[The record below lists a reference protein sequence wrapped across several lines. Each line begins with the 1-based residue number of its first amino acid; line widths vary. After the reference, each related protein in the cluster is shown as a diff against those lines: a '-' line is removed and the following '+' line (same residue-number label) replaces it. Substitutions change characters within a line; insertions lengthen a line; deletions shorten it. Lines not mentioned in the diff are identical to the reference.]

1 MGVSPTRLTGWEPA
15 EVTTFEWDG
24 AGRLVRAVTIRE
36 PEFSDVDV
44 AMLLADYEREHE
56 PRGRHGR
63 PMVEAMDTSNQ
74 FGYEVPP
81 PSTDWAQKALNEA
94 EEAYKKRYP
103 QADMGSL
110 LFRVKLRGTE
120 AS

>member
-1 MGVSPTRLTGWEPA
+1 MSPTRLTGWEPA

-24 AGRLVRAVTIRE
+24 AGHLVRAVTVRE

-63 PMVEAMDTSNQ
+63 LMSEAMDPANQ
-74 FGYEVPP
+74 FAYEVPP
-81 PSTDWAQKALNEA
+81 PSIDWAQRALNDA

-110 LFRVKLRGTE
+110 LFRVRMRDAE
-120 AS
+120 ES